1 MAPVSQETVYL
12 VLIAIIALV
21 ILLVYIFGGGDK
33 KKGPE
38 DGQAEAAAAGRP
50 RAREGPPGA
59 RAGGMRR
66 RNRRGRMQMADGD
79 SDEEGGEMEEEDIFD
94 EIGQTEGKI
103 GAKKLRKLQEKAE
116 KKRQREMEL
125 QEREEKRDREKKLEA
140 QRKKEDEREKQEEEA
155 RLEDEKKARE
165 EQEKRDHEEYLK
177 LKEAFSVEEEGEAEE
192 GANLDS
198 QSLLQEFINYIKE
211 MKVVMLE
218 DLAAHF
224 KIKTQDCINRIQDLQ
239 TDGRLTG
246 VVDDRGKFIYI
257 TVEEL
262 EAVAKFIK
270 QHGRVS
276 IRELAES
283 SSRLIN
289 LNPDNADIHKKL
301 IVGDTDMRE
310 IVEVTE

>member
-177 LKEAFSVEEEGEAEE
+177 LKEAFS
-192 GANLDS
+192 S
-198 QSLLQEFINYIKE
+198 QSLLQEFINYIK
-211 MKVVMLE
+211 
-218 DLAAHF
+218 
-224 KIKTQDCINRIQDLQ
+224 DCINRIQDLQ